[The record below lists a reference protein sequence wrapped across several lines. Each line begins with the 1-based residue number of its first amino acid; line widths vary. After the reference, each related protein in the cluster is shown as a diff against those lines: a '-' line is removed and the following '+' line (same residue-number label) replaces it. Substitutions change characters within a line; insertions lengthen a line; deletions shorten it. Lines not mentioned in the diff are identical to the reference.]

1 MRCHFM
7 WFQGLTILIHK
18 CLEDTHSEGKW
29 DIIRVEVHNEK
40 CYSVDFCVEWH
51 IIQFIKNFIE

>member
-7 WFQGLTILIHK
+7 WFQVLAILIHK

-29 DIIRVEVHNEK
+29 DIVRVEVHNEK
-40 CYSVDFCVEWH
+40 CYSIDFCVESH